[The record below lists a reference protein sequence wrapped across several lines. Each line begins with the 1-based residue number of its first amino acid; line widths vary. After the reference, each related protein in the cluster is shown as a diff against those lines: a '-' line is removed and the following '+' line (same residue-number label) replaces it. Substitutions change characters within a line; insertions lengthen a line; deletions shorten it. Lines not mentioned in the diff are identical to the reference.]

1 MGKLLFLLPEI
12 LKFGKKSISIAT
24 LVLGQCK
31 IVKKEEEDSG
41 KIIDVSRALFLH
53 HSSLHFCHFLKLQF
67 CFQLKENT
75 FSTEQRY
82 IGEPKR
88 ERGPSPPL

>member
-31 IVKKEEEDSG
+31 IVKKKEEDSG

-53 HSSLHFCHFLKLQF
+53 HSSTFLS
-67 CFQLKENT
+67 
-75 FSTEQRY
+75 FSKIAVLLPIE
-82 IGEPKR
+82 GEH
-88 ERGPSPPL
+88 LFY